1 MKTGTFKSDALLLIT
16 AVIWGLAFVAQRV
29 GMDHVGPFTYNG
41 VRFALG
47 ALTLAPLLLAGRRSG
62 FAPPVPLR
70 RAGFICAGGALGAVL
85 FVAASL
91 QQVALLYTTAG
102 KAGFITGLYVVVVPI
117 LGLFWGQRPST
128 GTWSGAGL
136 AAAGLYLLSITET
149 LRMEVGDGLVLVSAF
164 FWSLQVLMVAW
175 LSPRTRPVELAF
187 YQFSVCAL
195 LSLLTAVLLESFEWA
210 SVVAAAVPILYGGVL
225 SVGVAYTLQVVAQRD
240 AHPAHASILMSLEAV
255 FAAIGG
261 WLMLGET
268 LSPRGLVGCAL
279 MLTGMIVSQLWTL
292 KK

>member
-47 ALTLAPLLLAGRRSG
+47 ALTLAPLLLGGRRSG

>member
-1 MKTGTFKSDALLLIT
+1 MKAATLQSDVLLLIT
-16 AVIWGLAFVAQRV
+16 AAIWGLAFVAQRV

-47 ALTLAPLLLAGRRSG
+47 ALTLTPLLLAGRRSG
-62 FAPPVPLR
+62 FVAPVPMR
-70 RAGFICAGGALGAVL
+70 RRGFAWGGGVLGVVL

-117 LGLFWGQRPST
+117 LGLLWGQRPSA

-149 LRMEVGDGLVLVSAF
+149 FRMEYGDGLVLVSAF
-164 FWSLQVLMVAW
+164 FWSLQVLLVAW

-195 LSLLTAVLLESFEWA
+195 MSLITAALFETFDWSA
-210 SVVAAAVPILYGGVL
+210 VAAAAVPILYGGVL

-240 AHPAHASILMSLEAV
+240 AHPAHASILMSLEAG
-255 FAAIGG
+255 FAALGG
-261 WLMLGET
+261 WMILGET
-268 LSPRGLVGCAL
+268 LSPRGLAGCAL
-279 MLTGMIVSQLWTL
+279 MLAGMLVSQLWTL